1 MLTEQ
6 EMNKAMEVCGICG
19 AFLVVGD
26 PQQRQDEHIMGKL
39 HMGYAKIR
47 AFLKERDVKV
57 SGESMRCDASSSLHK
72 VRPQTFAPSFL
83 STFSR
88 RYF

>member
-47 AFLKERDVKV
+47 TFLKERDIKV
-57 SGESMRCDASSSLHK
+57 SNESMRSDASSSLHK
-72 VRPQTFAPSFL
+72 VRLATLTRSF
-83 STFSR
+83 SWTTAFS
-88 RYF
+88 